1 MRTQRHV
8 KVPAEYFRK
17 AKSEYADWVTAWWRE
32 VIQNAVDAGATRL
45 EATVEK
51 RADEN
56 PRQGCFVRFR
66 DNGRGMSQ
74 ETLLNTFLALGGSE
88 KPDGAI
94 GGFGYA
100 KNLIAFAHNRYTIA
114 TGVERVEGRGGDYEH
129 FQVDAAEA
137 MKGVSI
143 DVDID
148 DDQIDSYSFAERL
161 QALLNASK
169 LPRNLEFWLNGEKI
183 TPRTP
188 EMPFKTRTELGPL
201 QFRDAKYA
209 PSKLWVRMGG
219 LAMFPVTVWTHDSHF
234 QGVLDLNGSSLEM
247 LTSNRDSLRADK
259 QQKLQTLVQELATER
274 GKLKCKDLLDLTLN
288 FESTPLELP
297 AAATAPDD
305 MSVDEL
311 AAQLQEFAEETAL
324 QAGAGDEQPARTGIR
339 ATSVMTDEQI
349 AQVRARRATQGAE
362 GALPLTEMRVTGPA
376 AGAELAA
383 FRKLAEKR
391 MTTVDKLRQRLR
403 QLDTT
408 GYPRSFRIRT
418 AEMGAESR
426 RDPAAAYTPIFKK
439 LEQARVQR
447 LARAWEATVKA
458 VLQQPFCSMRG
469 IDWKEGRPFKDDKPI
484 NTGFVFSDQL
494 EGLHV
499 PHPDGAIDILLNP
512 DVMPKLDVE
521 DLLDIALHEV
531 THIWVGGHHE
541 GFTTTESH
549 LRKGMRKFM
558 PVAELKRVVRDALE
572 VSGPRPAAAPATP
585 APAMTAERPGP
596 VERPSEPVLEAVP
609 KPAVPTGEEQP
620 SERRRAPAPF

>member
-32 VIQNAVDAGATRL
+32 VIQNAVDAGASRL
-45 EATVEK
+45 EATVE
-51 RADEN
+51 RRDAEN
-56 PRQGCFVRFR
+56 PRHGALVRFR

-100 KNLIAFAHNRYTIA
+100 KNLIAFAHNHYTIA

-129 FQVDAAEA
+129 FQVDSSEA
-137 MKGVSI
+137 VKGVSI
-143 DVDID
+143 EVDID
-148 DDQIDSYSFAERL
+148 DDQIDSYTFSERL

-169 LPRNLEFWLNGEKI
+169 LPRGLEFILNGEKL

-188 EMPFKTRTELGPL
+188 EMPFKTNTELGPL

-219 LAMFPVTVWTHDSHF
+219 LAMFPVTVWTNDSHF
-234 QGVLDLNGSSLEM
+234 QGVLDLKGSSLEM

-288 FESTPLELP
+288 FEAAPLELAAP
-297 AAATAPDD
+297 ASEQ
-305 MSVDEL
+305 MSVDDL
-311 AAQLQEFAEETAL
+311 AAELQEFSAESAL
-324 QAGAGDEQPARTGIR
+324 HEGVDAAGQPARSGIQT
-339 ATSVMTDEQI
+339 TSVMTDEQM
-349 AQVRARRATQGAE
+349 AHVRAQRAAQRAAGV
-362 GALPLTEMRVTGPA
+362 LPVAEMRVADTSRGE
-376 AGAELAA
+376 ELGA

-391 MTTVDKLRQRLR
+391 MTTVEKLRERLQ

-408 GYPRSFRIRT
+408 GYPKSFRIRT

-426 RDPAAAYTPIFKK
+426 RDPAAAYTPIFKR
-439 LEQARVQR
+439 LGQARVQR

-458 VLQQPFCSMRG
+458 VLQQPLCAMRG
-469 IDWKEGRPFKDDKPI
+469 IDWKDGRPFKDEKPI

-521 DLLDIALHEV
+521 DLLDIAIHEV
-531 THIWVGGHHE
+531 THIWVSGHHE
-541 GFTTTESH
+541 GFTTMEAH

-558 PVAELKRVVRDALE
+558 PISELKKIVRDALE
-572 VSGPRPAAAPATP
+572 AGPKPAAAPV
-585 APAMTAERPGP
+585 APTRPAERPVP
-596 VERPSEPVLEAVP
+596 AERQAEPVLGAVP
-609 KPAVPTGEEQP
+609 APVVPAAPARPAEP
-620 SERRRAPAPF
+620 ERRRSPAPF